1 MNNHSPPFPLLL
13 NYGHHRLETWTA
25 EDEDG
30 CLFALQYLQRANEI
44 VLSAPESTPRILTA
58 AILEEAP
65 RLEHLSLHSQTAE
78 SVLPKQ
84 FLAGGVPRLRV
95 VTLTGASLE
104 VLHPLLPSA
113 TSLRTLALERISTSA
128 YFSPDRLVSQIHT
141 MAQLQT
147 LFISF
152 LSTVPRP
159 GFRNKRFLP

>member
-1 MNNHSPPFPLLL
+1 MINHSSPFPLLL
-13 NYGHHRLETWTA
+13 DYGHHHLETWTA

-44 VLSAPESTPRILTA
+44 VLSAPESTLRMLTA

-78 SVLPKQ
+78 LVLPKQ
-84 FLAGGVPRLRV
+84 FLDRGAPRLRV
-95 VTLTGASLE
+95 LTLTGASLE

-128 YFSPDRLVSQIHT
+128 YFSPDRLVPQIYT

-147 LFISF
+147 LSIGC
-152 LSTVPRP
+152 LSAVPRP
-159 GFRNKRFLP
+159 EDN